1 MIGEGIDS
9 RFEGWVEREKNLKF
23 LSNLSLLHSDV
34 VVVLV
39 KVDLE
44 LLESTCEGFDGVEVE
59 VERGKKKTRKKRQNL
74 KGGSGSELRKGL
86 ANEKGL

>member
-23 LSNLSLLHSDV
+23 LSNRSLLRSDGD

-39 KVDLE
+39 LVKADSE
-44 LLESTCEGFDGVEVE
+44 LRESTCEGFDGVEAE
-59 VERGKKKTRKKRQNL
+59 VGRGKKKKRKKRQNL
-74 KGGSGSELRKGL
+74 KGGSGSE
-86 ANEKGL
+86 